1 MELIESLILG
11 VVQGLTEFLPVSSSG
26 HLELGKNIMGN
37 KLILRE
43 SILFTMVLHFA
54 TAISTIIVFH
64 KDVTEILRDLFK
76 LKSNSNTQFV
86 YKIIISMIPAVII
99 GFFLESLINSMFS
112 SNIAFVGSML
122 IVTALLLMAGDRY
135 NQGKKRIDNKIAFLI
150 GISQAFALIPG
161 ISRSG
166 ATIATAL
173 VLGVDKANAAKFS
186 FLMVLPIIFGK
197 VIYDI
202 SFVGFNYDETQLQM
216 LGIGFIA
223 AFLSG
228 LIACKWMIS
237 LVKNSQLKFFAL
249 YCTILGVSSI
259 LSFVFLK

>member
-1 MELIESLILG
+1 
-11 VVQGLTEFLPVSSSG
+11 
-26 HLELGKNIMGN
+26 
-37 KLILRE
+37 
-43 SILFTMVLHFA
+43 
-54 TAISTIIVFH
+54 
-64 KDVTEILRDLFK
+64 
-76 LKSNSNTQFV
+76 
-86 YKIIISMIPAVII
+86 
-99 GFFLESLINSMFS
+99 
-112 SNIAFVGSML
+112 ML

>member
-1 MELIESLILG
+1 M
-11 VVQGLTEFLPVSSSG
+11 
-26 HLELGKNIMGN
+26 
-37 KLILRE
+37 
-43 SILFTMVLHFA
+43 LF
-54 TAISTIIVFH
+54 
-64 KDVTEILRDLFK
+64 
-76 LKSNSNTQFV
+76 
-86 YKIIISMIPAVII
+86 
-99 GFFLESLINSMFS
+99 
-112 SNIAFVGSML
+112 
-122 IVTALLLMAGDRY
+122 VTALLLLLAD
-135 NQGKKRIDNKIAFLI
+135 KAKDTFKEVSFLNAWVV
-150 GISQAFALIPG
+150 GISQAIAILPG

-202 SFVGFNYDETQLQM
+202 LFVGFNYNETQLKM

-249 YCTILGVSSI
+249 YCTILGGSSI
-259 LSFVFLK
+259 LSFVLLK